1 MPIQQPEHP
10 KPQASSRPN
19 LQEQISLIVEHQIF
33 GTHYNF
39 LRDQSI
45 YELKI
50 TVVIFSAYI
59 FYPFIFKETIEKS
72 VSI

>member
-50 TVVIFSAYI
+50 TTVIFS
-59 FYPFIFKETIEKS
+59 
-72 VSI
+72 